1 MPEQSS
7 RQPTDTAPQ
16 LMRPARSLVACF
28 IVDQAF
34 SLSWASLCRAVP
46 SPAPYS
52 SESRDPDRISHRRR
66 TRANR
71 VELAARGPP
80 RGGYARPDP
89 QHRLAAHGGG
99 RCRHALRCRR
109 RHRLRQGRDQDRSRR
124 RCRAC
129 TRRGRAHG
137 HLRACPVGMPTKRDR
152 RQGSHASRQDSETL
166 RAWIDTRAGEPNAK
180 EIRERADRQLGT
192 LGSGNPYRL
201 ALIRQAALRQA
212 SRDRAGVV
220 RALPHAAARQGA
232 GVPRLRRGRRSRV
245 LRGHAVRNAL
255 RRGITRAHRDRLS
268 RPTCSARSP

>member
-1 MPEQSS
+1 VTPIEFRTEGAHARIAWSWLPED
-7 RQPTDTAPQ
+7 RLEADTLAQ
-16 LMRPARSLVACF
+16 IRN
-28 IVDQAF
+28 I
-34 SLSWASLCRAVP
+34 ASLPTAVAVAVMPYAVGVDIGCGKVAIKTDLAVDAVRA
-46 SPAPYS
+46 
-52 SESRDPDRISHRRR
+52 
-66 TRANR
+66 R
-71 VELAARGPP
+71 VA
-80 RGGYARPDP
+80 D
-89 QHRLAAHGGG
+89 
-99 RCRHALRCRR
+99 ALTGIYERV
-109 RHRLRQGRDQDRSRR
+109 
-124 RCRAC
+124 
-129 TRRGRAHG
+129 
-137 HLRACPVGMPTKRDR
+137 PVGMPTKRDR